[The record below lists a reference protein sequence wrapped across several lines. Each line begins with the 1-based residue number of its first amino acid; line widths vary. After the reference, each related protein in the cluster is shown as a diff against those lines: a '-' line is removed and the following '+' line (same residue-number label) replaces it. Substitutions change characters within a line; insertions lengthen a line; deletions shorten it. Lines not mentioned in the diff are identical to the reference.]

1 MQLPGS
7 PGGAESTEFA
17 LKLSL
22 TEPEN
27 RVKVYSRATTAQL
40 PVETRRFAGNTS
52 SVSQL
57 LPRTGGTRRPTAA
70 QAEAARVAAFR
81 EKNREILRQR
91 HYRQLEKT
99 LARHR
104 EGREREKEREHTKF
118 EEMYAS
124 VCAEEAGFI
133 RDVEAFMHAQARQE
147 VRKREALHKQWDEAV
162 YQKVQA
168 EINAQLE
175 KRNINDISA
184 KRYALLDEYVRVSNS
199 KTFGLF
205 RDIIIP
211 EEYDP
216 LTPHEAIIHYANP
229 TKYDPCKLELRMH
242 APPPGDD
249 SEIGAAFAKPA
260 EGHRLTPL
268 MWDKLDCT
276 PYGRFSKMMDKKVS
290 DASAKTLRSSVR
302 LDHYA
307 YLTGAEGKSALDAEF
322 PPGKRT
328 YPNYQ
333 PGQMKVGEI

>member
-1 MQLPGS
+1 MQRKID
-7 PGGAESTEFA
+7 AELSRRSSKEVTER
-17 LKLSL
+17 L
-22 TEPEN
+22 
-27 RVKVYSRATTAQL
+27 
-40 PVETRRFAGNTS
+40 
-52 SVSQL
+52 
-57 LPRTGGTRRPTAA
+57 
-70 QAEAARVAAFR
+70 
-81 EKNREILRQR
+81 
-91 HYRQLEKT
+91 
-99 LARHR
+99 
-104 EGREREKEREHTKF
+104 
-118 EEMYAS
+118 
-124 VCAEEAGFI
+124 
-133 RDVEAFMHAQARQE
+133 
-147 VRKREALHKQWDEAV
+147 
-162 YQKVQA
+162 
-168 EINAQLE
+168 NAQMDDYI
-175 KRNINDISA
+175 KVSNT
-184 KRYALLDEYVRVSNS
+184 KRYGVY
-199 KTFGLF
+199 

-229 TKYDPCKLELRMH
+229 TKYDPCNSAQSGAIRRNSAQLFSRRIHHLRYDPCKLELRMH

-333 PGQMKVGEI
+333 PGQMKVGEM

>member
-1 MQLPGS
+1 MHTFAHMQLPGS

-216 LTPHEAIIHYANP
+216 MTAHNDHI
-229 TKYDPCKLELRMH
+229 KYDARERFDPCKLELR
-242 APPPGDD
+242 
-249 SEIGAAFAKPA
+249 AAAAELGPA
-260 EGHRLTPL
+260 A
-268 MWDKLDCT
+268 
-276 PYGRFSKMMDKKVS
+276 VS
-290 DASAKTLRSSVR
+290 GFEPSVSTLRINC
-302 LDHYA
+302 A
-307 YLTGAEGKSALDAEF
+307 YCAD
-322 PPGKRT
+322 
-328 YPNYQ
+328 
-333 PGQMKVGEI
+333 I

>member
-1 MQLPGS
+1 MDDYI
-7 PGGAESTEFA
+7 
-17 LKLSL
+17 
-22 TEPEN
+22 
-27 RVKVYSRATTAQL
+27 KVS
-40 PVETRRFAGNTS
+40 NT
-52 SVSQL
+52 
-57 LPRTGGTRRPTAA
+57 
-70 QAEAARVAAFR
+70 
-81 EKNREILRQR
+81 
-91 HYRQLEKT
+91 
-99 LARHR
+99 
-104 EGREREKEREHTKF
+104 
-118 EEMYAS
+118 
-124 VCAEEAGFI
+124 
-133 RDVEAFMHAQARQE
+133 
-147 VRKREALHKQWDEAV
+147 
-162 YQKVQA
+162 
-168 EINAQLE
+168 
-175 KRNINDISA
+175 
-184 KRYALLDEYVRVSNS
+184 KRYGVY
-199 KTFGLF
+199 

-307 YLTGAEGKSALDAEF
+307 YETGAEGKSALDAEF

-333 PGQMKVGEI
+333 PGQMKVGEM